1 MPEPV
6 AERPY
11 HHGSL
16 RAALLDAAER
26 RLRAD
31 GADRL
36 SLRDLAREVGVSHGA
51 PRRHFADRQA
61 LLDALAESGFDR
73 LDRVLREALDGAG
86 DEFEPRLRAA
96 AVAYTRFA
104 TESTSLLEVMYAG
117 KHGPGAD
124 RILAAAAEPF
134 GRLHALVAQGR
145 DEGLLAGG
153 DLDLTSTVLLATL
166 QGIAA
171 LVNGGVVD
179 PRRCDGLVE
188 AAVDQ
193 FLHGAGPR

>member
-1 MPEPV
+1 MPEP
-6 AERPY
+6 AADRPY

-16 RAALLDAAER
+16 RTALLDAAER
-26 RLRAD
+26 RLRDD
-31 GADRL
+31 GPDRL

-61 LLDALAESGFDR
+61 LLDALAESGFGR
-73 LDRVLREALDGAG
+73 LEGALRDALDGAG
-86 DEFEPRLRAA
+86 DRFEPRLRAGA
-96 AVAYTRFA
+96 AAYARFA
-104 TESTSLLEVMYAG
+104 TDNTSLLEVMYAG
-117 KHGPGAD
+117 KHRPGAD

-134 GRLHALVAQGR
+134 GLLHALVAQGR
-145 DEGLLAGG
+145 DEGVLAGD
-153 DLDLTSTVLLATL
+153 DLDRTSTVLLATL

-179 PRRCDGLVE
+179 PGQRDDLVE

>member
-1 MPEPV
+1 MPDPV
-6 AERPY
+6 IERPY

-61 LLDALAESGFDR
+61 LLDALAESGFAR
-73 LDRVLREALDGAG
+73 LDRELRDALAGAG
-86 DEFEPRLRAA
+86 EEFEPRLHAA
-96 AVAYTRFA
+96 ATAYARFA
-104 TESTSLLEVMYAG
+104 TESASLLDVMYAG
-117 KHGPGAD
+117 KHRPGAD
-124 RILAAAAEPF
+124 RILAAASAPF
-134 GRLHALVAQGR
+134 GLLRRLVRQGQGEGVLVT
-145 DEGLLAGG
+145 D
-153 DLDLTSTVLLATL
+153 DLDRVATVLLATL
-166 QGIAA
+166 QGIASFI
-171 LVNGGVVD
+171 NGGVVE
-179 PRRCDGLVE
+179 PEHRGVLVE